1 MAVAFNDH
9 EKEWFMELNVEQ
21 LVKVSEAWLPVVLE
35 YSGKLT
41 LALITF
47 LIGWWLVGRLTAS
60 ISRLLSMRQVDRALG
75 SFIGSL
81 VSIVLKVLL
90 LISVASMVG
99 VETTSFIAMIGAAG
113 LAIGLALQGSL
124 ANFAGGVL
132 IMLFRPFRA
141 GDWIEA
147 QGVAGSVDSIQ
158 IFHTT
163 LKTADNKVVIVPNG
177 SLSNGHITNFSREP
191 LRRVDINLGID
202 YSSDIKKAREV
213 LLKLADDPRVL
224 RDPTPV
230 VFVTG
235 LGESAISLSLRVWVA
250 TQDFW
255 PVTFDFTEAAK
266 EGLSEAGIGI
276 PFPQRVV
283 HLVQQS

>member
-1 MAVAFNDH
+1 M
-9 EKEWFMELNVEQ
+9 
-21 LVKVSEAWLPVVLE
+21 
-35 YSGKLT
+35 
-41 LALITF
+41 
-47 LIGWWLVGRLTAS
+47 
-60 ISRLLSMRQVDRALG
+60 DRALG

-81 VSIVLKVLL
+81 VRIVLRILL

-147 QGVAGSVDSIQ
+147 QGVSGSVDNIQ

-177 SLSNGHITNFSREP
+177 NLSNGHITNYSREP
-191 LRRVDINLGID
+191 RRRADINVGID
-202 YSSDIKKAREV
+202 YSSDIKRAREV
-213 LLKLADDPRVL
+213 LLEIAKDPRVHL
-224 RDPTPV
+224 DPEPV

-235 LGESAISLSLRVWVA
+235 LGDSAVNLSLRVWVA
-250 TQDFW
+250 TGDFW
-255 PVTFDFTEAAK
+255 PVTFSFTELAK
-266 EGLSEAGIGI
+266 ERLTEAGIGI

-283 HLVQQS
+283 HLAKAE

>member
-1 MAVAFNDH
+1 
-9 EKEWFMELNVEQ
+9 MEMNIEQ

-41 LALITF
+41 LALITL
-47 LIGWWLVGRLTAS
+47 LIGWWLISKVTGSIGRL
-60 ISRLLSMRQVDRALG
+60 LNMRQVDRALS

-90 LISVASMVG
+90 TISVASMIG

-147 QGVAGSVDSIQ
+147 QGVSGSVDSIQ

-177 SLSNGHITNFSREP
+177 SLSNGHITNYSREST
-191 LRRVDINLGID
+191 RRVDINLGID

-213 LLKLADDPRVL
+213 LLDIAKDPRV
-224 RDPTPV
+224 RQDPAPV

-235 LGESAISLSLRVWVA
+235 LGDSAINLSLRIWVA
-250 TQDFW
+250 TPDFW
-255 PVTFDFTEAAK
+255 PVTFAFTEQAK
-266 EGLSEAGIGI
+266 ERLSEAGIGI

-283 HLVQQS
+283 HLVQQAD

>member
-1 MAVAFNDH
+1 
-9 EKEWFMELNVEQ
+9 MEMNVEQ
-21 LVKVSEAWLPVVLE
+21 LIKVSEAWLPVMLE

-41 LALITF
+41 LALITL
-47 LIGWWLVGRLTAS
+47 LIGWWLIGKLTNS
-60 ISRLLSMRQVDRALG
+60 IGQLLALRQVDRALS

-90 LISVASMVG
+90 LISVASMIG

-163 LKTADNKVVIVPNG
+163 LKTGDNKVVIVPNG
-177 SLSNGHITNFSREP
+177 SLSNGHITNYSRENK
-191 LRRVDINLGID
+191 RRVDINLGID
-202 YSSDIKKAREV
+202 YSSDIKQAREV
-213 LLKLADDPRVL
+213 LLKIAADPRVH
-224 RDPTPV
+224 RDPEPV

-235 LGESAISLSLRVWVA
+235 LGDNAITLSLRVWVA
-250 TQDFW
+250 TADFW
-255 PVTFDFTEAAK
+255 PVTFAFTEQAK
-266 EGLSEAGIGI
+266 ERLSEAGIGI

-283 HLVQQS
+283 HLVQQAG